1 MYILLSCKHFHCVTG
16 FCKKK
21 INFSNLQ
28 FFWQVLKV
36 EHRAFHSSFVIFGHQ
51 AWDLEGGWLIIQVPN
66 LINLSYVV
74 ELPTV
79 SSNLNH

>member
-1 MYILLSCKHFHCVTG
+1 MKLDFA
-16 FCKKK
+16 KKT
-21 INFSNLQ
+21 IFANLQ

-79 SSNLNH
+79 SSNLNHLFKVKD